1 MSASICLFSTK
12 SNKASF
18 EFMKKIKL
26 NMFKNSATKNKA
38 KNALILRNKERR
50 FSELGVN
57 SEKD

>member
-1 MSASICLFSTK
+1 
-12 SNKASF
+12 
-18 EFMKKIKL
+18 
-26 NMFKNSATKNKA
+26 MFKNSATKNKA